1 MGTFKSTGVAA
12 ELEKFD
18 MLRKGT
24 DKAIEEAVKA
34 GGKVLAKRLQSA
46 ADALAGM
53 GVKNGNITDIARMC
67 GFEDQSYFT
76 KVFRRISGVTP
87 KKYRDSRGGAKK
99 EIVIR

>member
-1 MGTFKSTGVAA
+1 MKPVLDESLIYEILSVVGEIPYGRVASY
-12 ELEKFD
+12 
-18 MLRKGT
+18 G
-24 DKAIEEAVKA
+24 
-34 GGKVLAKRLQSA
+34 Q
-46 ADALAGM
+46 
-53 GVKNGNITDIARMC
+53 IARLC